1 MRKKQLIKLPEKSQ
15 MLDQVDKHFKLA
27 ILNKLKKKTEGNH
40 VCESKDNMRTTS
52 YQIETTNNDI
62 EVIKK

>member
-27 ILNKLKKKTEGNH
+27 ILNKLKKKN
-40 VCESKDNMRTTS
+40 
-52 YQIETTNNDI
+52 
-62 EVIKK
+62 